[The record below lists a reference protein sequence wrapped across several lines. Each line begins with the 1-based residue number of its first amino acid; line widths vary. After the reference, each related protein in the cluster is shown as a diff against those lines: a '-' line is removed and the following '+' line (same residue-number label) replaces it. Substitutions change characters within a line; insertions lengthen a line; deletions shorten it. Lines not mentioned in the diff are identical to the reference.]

1 MKGMEK
7 LIKLI
12 QKGKTHM
19 STIVIDLSSEAYHQL
34 KEQADRAGQAP
45 ETYTRQLVEATLQ
58 TRTASQ
64 WRTTRQVLE
73 AAGRVRP
80 LSEPLRRKI
89 IPGVTLDEVRAV
101 LNRAKGPSL
110 SQIIAEQR
118 GPKA

>member
-1 MKGMEK
+1 MGK
-7 LIKLI
+7 LIELI
-12 QKGKTHM
+12 QKGKMHM
-19 STIVIDLSSEAYHQL
+19 SAIVIDLPSEAYRQL

-45 ETYTRQLVEATLQ
+45 ETYTRELVEAILQ

-64 WRTTRQVLE
+64 RRTTRQVLE
-73 AAGRVRP
+73 AAGRMRP
-80 LSEPLRRKI
+80 LSETLRRKI

-101 LNRAKGPSL
+101 LNRAQGPSL